1 MSGASSPRL
10 LLDQNLA
17 ASLVRRL
24 ADLYP
29 GSAHVREVGLARADD
44 EAIWSLAASSGYV
57 IVTKDDDFRQR
68 SLLRGAPPHVVW
80 VRLGNCRTA
89 EVEALLR
96 GRVADVR
103 ALVTDLGA
111 TLLILAHLP

>member
-1 MSGASSPRL
+1 MSGPGSPRL

-29 GSAHVREVGLARADD
+29 GSAHVREVGLGSADD
-44 EAIWSLAASSGYV
+44 EAIWSLAAANGYV

-68 SLLRGAPPHVVW
+68 SLVRGAPPHVVW

-96 GRVADVR
+96 GRVDDVH
-103 ALVTDLGA
+103 ALVVDPDA
-111 TLLILAHLP
+111 TLLILTHLP